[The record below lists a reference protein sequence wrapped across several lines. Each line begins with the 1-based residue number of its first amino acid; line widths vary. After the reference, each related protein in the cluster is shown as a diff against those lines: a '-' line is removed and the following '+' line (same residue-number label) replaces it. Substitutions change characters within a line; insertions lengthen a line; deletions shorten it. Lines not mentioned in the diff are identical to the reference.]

1 MYRESLDT
9 GILPEDWTSANV
21 VPIYKKGSKDDPSN
35 YRPVSLTPVPCK
47 VLEAIIRDRLMEHL
61 QAEGLITEAQHG
73 FRPGR
78 SCTATEEKDLGVIV
92 DAELKFRRQAA
103 AAVNKASRVMAVIRR
118 SFSLLDKM
126 TLPILFKTLVRPLL
140 EYVRVINDW
149 NSLPSS
155 VVDADSL
162 NSFKNRLDTH
172 WRHLHFTPP
181 LPYEQ

>member
-61 QAEGLITEAQHG
+61 QTEGLIAEAQHG

-78 SCTATEEKDLGVIV
+78 SCVT
-92 DAELKFRRQAA
+92 Q
-103 AAVNKASRVMAVIRR
+103 
-118 SFSLLDKM
+118 LL
-126 TLPILFKTLVRPLL
+126 L
-140 EYVRVINDW
+140 
-149 NSLPSS
+149 S
-155 VVDADSL
+155 A
-162 NSFKNRLDTH
+162 
-172 WRHLHFTPP
+172 
-181 LPYEQ
+181 